1 MFFWLLWIAV
11 SPKKNLGFFRLFL
24 PVMMSVESL
33 YSDGCAAHEFNRNFE
48 QEGGDAGGGRGQE
61 GKKKSNGESA
71 ELFKTWCAR
80 SVKFLHHVLF
90 SIFSC
95 FVFCVLL
102 RIGYCCF
109 RWVQGIP
116 AVMYPTAWILFV
128 VGGWRR
134 GSGEGR
140 RCLSLGAC
148 CYGVGLWIYLIRFG
162 LCWDSFGSSVDA
174 QCNEGFWN
182 GDRFFDFVVH
192 SVLSCVCLAMASI
205 FPKNT
210 VFEIKN
216 SGWGLGLMCLFLS
229 VLEMLIGML
238 IFVCQ
243 WVMKVVLLL
252 SSNVWALFYMW
263 GFFSLC

>member
-1 MFFWLLWIAV
+1 
-11 SPKKNLGFFRLFL
+11 
-24 PVMMSVESL
+24 
-33 YSDGCAAHEFNRNFE
+33 
-48 QEGGDAGGGRGQE
+48 
-61 GKKKSNGESA
+61 
-71 ELFKTWCAR
+71 
-80 SVKFLHHVLF
+80 
-90 SIFSC
+90 
-95 FVFCVLL
+95 VFCVLL

-116 AVMYPTAWILFV
+116 PVIYPTAWILFL

-140 RCLSLGAC
+140 RSFSLGAC

-182 GDRFFDFVVH
+182 GDRYFDFVVH

-243 WVMKVVLLL
+243 WVTKVVLLL